1 MSRTPLVTIGI
12 PTYNRAATLVHAV
25 ESALA
30 QDWSPLE
37 VVISDNASSDET
49 QAYCED
55 LQRRDERVVY
65 VRQPANIGA
74 EANFSHVLRH
84 ASGELFMWLADD
96 DRLDP
101 TYVSA
106 CARVLIEQ
114 PDHALVCGRAHYY
127 REGELAFAER
137 PVNLTSSSPRA
148 RLLGYYG
155 SVTLNGSF
163 YGVTRRAQVAALP
176 FPRIDW
182 LLVASLAY
190 LGKVRTLDETALHRS
205 IEGASQDSS
214 SLGRRLGLTR
224 RQERNWHLVVAR
236 AARDDIRRAAVY
248 RPLRRY
254 ERLVLGSSAW
264 LLVVTRFSTKV
275 WLARV
280 LERAGLFGRARAA
293 LERRRR
299 RRG

>member
-1 MSRTPLVTIGI
+1 MTGTPLVTIGI
-12 PTYNRAATLVHAV
+12 PTYNRAATLEHAV

-30 QDWSPLE
+30 QDWARIE
-37 VVISDNASSDET
+37 VVISDNASTDTT

-55 LQRRDERVVY
+55 LERRDKRVVY

-74 EANFSHVLRH
+74 EANFRDVLQR
-84 ASGELFMWLADD
+84 ATGELFMWLADD

-101 TYVSA
+101 AYVSA

-114 PDHALVCGRAHYY
+114 SDHALVCGRARYY
-127 REGELAFAER
+127 REGEFAFAER
-137 PVNLTSSSPRA
+137 PVNLLSASPRV
-148 RLLGYYG
+148 RLLDYYR
-155 SVTLNGSF
+155 SVTLNGAF
-163 YGVTRRAQVAALP
+163 YGVMRREQLVALP

-190 LGKVRTLDETALHRS
+190 QGKVRTLDGISLYRS
-205 IEGASQDSS
+205 IEGASQDRS

-236 AARDDIRRAAVY
+236 AVYDDITHASVY
-248 RPLRRY
+248 QPLSRY
-254 ERLVLGSSAW
+254 ERHALGSSGW
-264 LLVVTRFSTKV
+264 LLVVMRFSGKV
-275 WLARV
+275 WGGRA
-280 LERAGLFGRARAA
+280 LERLGLFGRARAA

-299 RRG
+299 QEG